1 MKQFDVAVIGGGV
14 VGCAILHEL
23 TNQGL
28 RCILLEKNAH
38 LINGA
43 SAGNRWLQILSQF
56 NQFFDAI

>member
-43 SAGNRWLQILSQF
+43 SAGNR
-56 NQFFDAI
+56 